1 MARATLTDEQVE
13 AEIERLRK
21 SPLVALARKEERI
34 RCQRRQALYQLR
46 SWEKKGRAL
55 EAAGITSEMLDA
67 MDPEEVREAKE
78 AAWQ

>member
-1 MARATLTDEQVE
+1 MARVTLTDEQVE

-21 SPLVALARKEERI
+21 SPYVALARKEERMKY
-34 RCQRRQALYQLR
+34 RQRQALYTLR
-46 SWEKKGRAL
+46 NLEKKGRAL
-55 EAAGITSEMLDA
+55 DAAGITSEMLDA

>member
-1 MARATLTDEQVE
+1 MARVTLTDEQVK

-21 SPLVALARKEERI
+21 SPFVALARKEERMKY
-34 RCQRRQALYQLR
+34 RQRQALYTLR
-46 SWEKKGRAL
+46 NLEKKGRAL
-55 EAAGITSEMLDA
+55 DAAGITSEMLDA

>member
-1 MARATLTDEQVE
+1 MARVTLTDEQVE

-21 SPLVALARKEERI
+21 SPFVALARKEERMKY
-34 RCQRRQALYQLR
+34 RQRQALYTLR
-46 SWEKKGRAL
+46 NLEKKGRAL
-55 EAAGITSEMLDA
+55 DAAGITSEMLDA

>member
-21 SPLVALARKEERI
+21 SPFVALARTEERMKY
-34 RCQRRQALYQLR
+34 RQRQALYTLR
-46 SWEKKGRAL
+46 NLEKKGRAL
-55 EAAGITSEMLDA
+55 DAAGITSEMLDA

-78 AAWQ
+78 AA

>member
-21 SPLVALARKEERI
+21 SPFVALARKEERMKY
-34 RCQRRQALYQLR
+34 RQRQALYTLR
-46 SWEKKGRAL
+46 NLEKKGRAL
-55 EAAGITSEMLDA
+55 DAAGITSEMLDA
-67 MDPEEVREAKE
+67 MDPEEVREARE

>member
-13 AEIERLRK
+13 AEVERLRK
-21 SPLVALARKEERI
+21 SPFVALARKEERMKY
-34 RCQRRQALYQLR
+34 RQRQALYTLR
-46 SWEKKGRAL
+46 NLEKKGRAL
-55 EAAGITSEMLDA
+55 DAAGITSEMLDA

>member
-21 SPLVALARKEERI
+21 SPFVALARKEERMKY
-34 RCQRRQALYQLR
+34 RQRQALYTLR
-46 SWEKKGRAL
+46 NLEKKGRAL
-55 EAAGITSEMLDA
+55 DAAGSTSEMLDA
-67 MDPEEVREAKE
+67 MDPEEVREARE

>member
-1 MARATLTDEQVE
+1 MARVTLTDEQVE

-21 SPLVALARKEERI
+21 SPFVALARKEERMKY
-34 RCQRRQALYQLR
+34 RQRQALYTLR
-46 SWEKKGRAL
+46 NLEKKGRAL
-55 EAAGITSEMLDA
+55 DAAGITSEMLDT

>member
-1 MARATLTDEQVE
+1 MAKVTLTDEQVE

-21 SPLVALARKEERI
+21 SPFVALARKEERMKY
-34 RCQRRQALYQLR
+34 RQRQALYTLR
-46 SWEKKGRAL
+46 NLEKKGRAL
-55 EAAGITSEMLDA
+55 DAAGITSEMLDA

>member
-21 SPLVALARKEERI
+21 SPFVALARKEERMKY
-34 RCQRRQALYQLR
+34 RQRQALYTLR
-46 SWEKKGRAL
+46 NLEKKGRAL
-55 EAAGITSEMLDA
+55 DAAGITSEMLDS

>member
-1 MARATLTDEQVE
+1 MARVTLTDEQVE

-21 SPLVALARKEERI
+21 SPFVALARKEERMKY
-34 RCQRRQALYQLR
+34 RQRQALYTLR
-46 SWEKKGRAL
+46 NLEEKGRAL
-55 EAAGITSEMLDA
+55 DAAGITSEMLDA

>member
-21 SPLVALARKEERI
+21 SPFVALARKEERMKY
-34 RCQRRQALYQLR
+34 RQRQALYTLR
-46 SWEKKGRAL
+46 NLEKKGRAL
-55 EAAGITSEMLDA
+55 DAAGITLEMLDA

>member
-21 SPLVALARKEERI
+21 SPFVALARKEERMKY
-34 RCQRRQALYQLR
+34 RQRQALYTLR
-46 SWEKKGRAL
+46 NLEKKGRAL
-55 EAAGITSEMLDA
+55 DAAGITSEMLDA
-67 MDPEEVREAKE
+67 MDHEEVREAKE

>member
-13 AEIERLRK
+13 SEIQRLRK
-21 SPLVALARKEERI
+21 SPFVALARKEERMKY
-34 RCQRRQALYQLR
+34 RQRQALYTLR
-46 SWEKKGRAL
+46 NLEKKGRAL
-55 EAAGITSEMLDA
+55 DAAGITSEMLDA

>member
-21 SPLVALARKEERI
+21 SPFVALARKEERMKY
-34 RCQRRQALYQLR
+34 RQRQALYTLR
-46 SWEKKGRAL
+46 NLEKKGRAL
-55 EAAGITSEMLDA
+55 DAAGITSEMLDA